1 MQTQQADLVKGE
13 QTAQDRLA
21 SAVSALQS
29 KGVSDLHSTE
39 QILKDMQSSSEEAP
53 HEPPKH
59 LLPPEI
65 DSYYHI
71 KVSLKPQAPPEYSAT
86 ALLLYFAACYILTFQ
101 KYTSEYFW
109 NSKGTTPKGTLCKA

>member
-65 DSYYHI
+65 DSYYHS

-86 ALLLYFAACYILTFQ
+86 ARQRFCSTLLLAI
-101 KYTSEYFW
+101 S
-109 NSKGTTPKGTLCKA
+109 